1 MTTRLSTGL
10 RNGLVGTMGFQG
22 LLGRGYIGIYSG
34 AQPASA
40 DSPATGTLLGKVTAA
55 SGALTQETQA
65 SQTIVIAGASG
76 SVNSVLVNTVNI
88 IPDGTVAFRTDVNTT
103 ASDLCD
109 AINRNGIFTATV
121 NAATVTVRP
130 RPGAGAAFNAYSFST
145 TVTTLTATVGGATL
159 NATTGVAAVNGLLFS
174 APNTGVLSKSP
185 LQVWSFNGIAAGT
198 AGWARFYGQPTDDGS
213 TTSLILPRLDGSVA
227 TSGGDFNLSNIV
239 VASGVP
245 NTVDT
250 FTWAQ
255 PAS

>member
-10 RNGLVGTMGFQG
+10 RDGLVGTMGFQG

-34 AQPASA
+34 SQPASA
-40 DSPATGTLLGKVTAA
+40 DSPATGTLLGRVTAS
-55 SGALTQETQA
+55 SGALTQETRS
-65 SQTIVIAGASG
+65 SQTITIAGASG
-76 SVNSVLVNTVNI
+76 SIDSVLINTLNI
-88 IPDGTVAFRTDVNTT
+88 IPDGIVSFRDDVNTT

-121 NAATVTVRP
+121 SGAVVTVRP
-130 RPGAGAAFNAYSFST
+130 RPGAGAAFNAYTIST
-145 TVTTLTATVGGATL
+145 TDTTLTATVGAGTL
-159 NATTGVAAVNGLLFS
+159 NATTGIAAVNGLLFA
-174 APNTGVLSKSP
+174 APASGVLSKSP
-185 LQVWSFNGIAAGT
+185 LQTWSFSGIAAGT

-250 FTWAQ
+250 FTWTQ